1 MTSIESDR
9 QAPDGGALPDPGALA
24 TVAEFVGGLRAL
36 KAVESLSLRELQRR
50 TGLPRTTI
58 AHALNDERPS
68 LPPWDRV
75 QALLRAFGVRE
86 DALARWKDAWTRIRL
101 DSAKSASG
109 DGCGEA
115 DAVASEEAAAPPEGG
130 VQEGEVQKAP
140 EGEVQEAP
148 QGEVRQ
154 AGTAE
159 FEVPAAP
166 RVRFLPGR
174 RVLVHGSLLGVGALL
189 GAAVVFGLGG
199 SAGGSPGA
207 GGPVEAETCPPA
219 TAPQSGSTGLPTS
232 ADPRPP
238 ASADP
243 ARSPSS
249 GSPVR
254 LVQARPAW
262 VGRPASDA
270 QILSDADVDLPVT
283 SPVTGGDAL
292 IVSVML
298 TSTCPGPV
306 TVTDTQGD
314 RFLVAGDVTDTRR
327 HRTLLLAGFHVH
339 ALTTADSIR
348 VVYPRASKYHIAVDE
363 FRGIS
368 TVVARAHAHGEAG
381 GTAFTTSHSRLECAA
396 GDLVVAAVGSNSG
409 TAPAYSAEW
418 NALPVLRLSSY
429 RLSSAYRVAPAEM
442 SCAATGT
449 TTAQWG
455 AVVAAFR

>member
-1 MTSIESDR
+1 MTSNGSDR
-9 QAPDGGALPDPGALA
+9 PKPDGGGLPDPGALG
-24 TVAEFVGGLRAL
+24 TVGEFIGALRAL

-75 QALLRAFGVRE
+75 QTLLQAFGVRG

-101 DSAKSASG
+101 DSAKSAGG
-109 DGCGEA
+109 DGEA
-115 DAVASEEAAAPPEGG
+115 EPEAAERAAER
-130 VQEGEVQKAP
+130 P
-140 EGEVQEAP
+140 EGEVQAAVETEVP
-148 QGEVRQ
+148 EGDVRQ
-154 AGTAE
+154 AVAAVP
-159 FEVPAAP
+159 EVSAAP
-166 RVRFLPGR
+166 RAAFRPRSRALTYG
-174 RVLVHGSLLGVGALL
+174 GLL
-189 GAAVVFGLGG
+189 GAGAVLGAVTVFGLGG
-199 SAGGSPGA
+199 SAGGSPGG
-207 GGPVEAETCPPA
+207 GGPETCPPA
-219 TAPQSGSTGLPTS
+219 TASRSTDPGLPIS

-243 ARSPSS
+243 GRSPT
-249 GSPVR
+249 GDSPKLFVR
-254 LVQARPAW
+254 ARPDW

-270 QILSDADVDLPVT
+270 QILSDTDVDLPVT

-306 TVTDTQGD
+306 AVTDTQGD
-314 RFLVAGDVTDTRR
+314 RFVVAGDVTDSRR
-327 HRTLLLAGFHVH
+327 HRTLLLAAFHVH

-348 VVYPRASKYHIAVDE
+348 VVYPWASKYHVAVDE
-363 FRGIS
+363 FRGIN
-368 TVVARAHAHGEAG
+368 TVAAWARAHGEAG
-381 GTAFTTSHSRLECAA
+381 GTAFTTSHSKLECTG
-396 GDLVVAAVGSNSG
+396 GDLVVAAVGTNSG
-409 TAPAYSAEW
+409 TAPTYSAEW
-418 NALPVLRLSSY
+418 NALPALRLSSY
-429 RLSSAYRVAPAEM
+429 RLSGAYRIASDDA

>member
-9 QAPDGGALPDPGALA
+9 PGPDGGGLPDPGALG
-24 TVAEFVGGLRAL
+24 TVGEFVGALRAL

-75 QALLRAFGVRE
+75 QALLRAFGVRGE
-86 DALARWKDAWTRIRL
+86 ALASWKDAWTRIRL
-101 DSAKSASG
+101 DSAKSAGG
-109 DGCGEA
+109 DGEP
-115 DAVASEEAAAPPEGG
+115 EPEAAEQPAEP
-130 VQEGEVQKAP
+130 P
-140 EGEVQEAP
+140 EGEVQ
-148 QGEVRQ
+148 Q
-154 AGTAE
+154 AGAAE
-159 FEVPAAP
+159 PEVSAVP
-166 RVRFLPGR
+166 RARIRPGR
-174 RVLVHGSLLGVGALL
+174 RALMHGSLLGVGAVL
-189 GAAVVFGLGG
+189 GAVAVFGLVG
-199 SAGGSPGA
+199 SAGGSPGG

-219 TAPQSGSTGLPTS
+219 TASRSADPGLPVS
-232 ADPRPP
+232 ADPRLP

-243 ARSPSS
+243 GRSPSS
-249 GSPVR
+249 GSPARVVR
-254 LVQARPAW
+254 ARPAW

-270 QILSDADVDLPVT
+270 QILSDTDVDLPVT

-314 RFLVAGDVTDTRR
+314 RFRVAGEVTDTRR

-348 VVYPRASKYHIAVDE
+348 VVYPSASKYHIAVDE
-363 FRGIS
+363 FRGVS
-368 TVVARAHAHGEAG
+368 TVVARAEAHGEAG
-381 GTAFTTSHSRLECAA
+381 GTAFTTSHSRVECAP
-396 GDLVVAAVGSNSG
+396 GDLVVAAVGTNSG
-409 TAPAYSAEW
+409 TAPVYSTEW
-418 NALPVLRLSSY
+418 SALPVLRLSSY
-429 RLSSAYRVAPAEM
+429 RLSGAYRVAPADP

-455 AVVAAFR
+455 AVVVAFR

>member
-9 QAPDGGALPDPGALA
+9 PGPDGGGLPDPGVLG
-24 TVAEFVGGLRAL
+24 TVGEFVRALRAL

-75 QALLRAFGVRE
+75 QALLRAFGVRG

-101 DSAKSASG
+101 DSARNAG
-109 DGCGEA
+109 GGGEP
-115 DAVASEEAAAPPEGG
+115 EPEAGERPAEPPE
-130 VQEGEVQKAP
+130 
-140 EGEVQEAP
+140 
-148 QGEVRQ
+148 GEVRQ
-154 AGTAE
+154 AGAAATEAAA
-159 FEVPAAP
+159 VPRA
-166 RVRFLPGR
+166 RLRPGR
-174 RVLVHGSLLGVGALL
+174 RALMHGSLLGVGALL
-189 GAAVVFGLGG
+189 GAVAVFGLVG
-199 SAGGSPGA
+199 SAGGSPGGSP
-207 GGPVEAETCPPA
+207 GGGNPVEAETCPPA
-219 TAPQSGSTGLPTS
+219 AASQSAAPGLPTS
-232 ADPRPP
+232 ADPRLP
-238 ASADP
+238 AAGGSA
-243 ARSPSS
+243 AR
-249 GSPVR
+249 R
-254 LVQARPAW
+254 VQARPAW

-270 QILSDADVDLPVT
+270 QILSDTDVDLPVT

-314 RFLVAGDVTDTRR
+314 RFRVAGEVTDTRR

-348 VVYPRASKYHIAVDE
+348 VVHPGASKYHIAVDE
-363 FRGIS
+363 FRGVS
-368 TVVARAHAHGEAG
+368 AVVARAEAHGEAG
-381 GTAFTTSHSRLECAA
+381 GTAFTTSHSKVECAA
-396 GDLVVAAVGSNSG
+396 GDLVVAAVGTNSG
-409 TAPAYSAEW
+409 TAPVYSAEW
-418 NALPVLRLSSY
+418 SALPVLRLSSY
-429 RLSSAYRVAPAEM
+429 RLSGAYRVAPANP